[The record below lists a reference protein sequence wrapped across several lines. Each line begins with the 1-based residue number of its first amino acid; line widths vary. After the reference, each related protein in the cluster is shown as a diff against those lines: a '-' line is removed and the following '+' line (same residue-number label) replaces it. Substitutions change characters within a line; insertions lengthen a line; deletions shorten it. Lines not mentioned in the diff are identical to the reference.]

1 MTTELKTM
9 VPKIDLAP
17 NLAKWAPTLENTWIS
32 SALVR
37 PWALG
42 PTLELSLGFQ
52 AVRIETST
60 VKPSWEG
67 FLVSQRV
74 WEVPAKAQV
83 PLFEADLAQ
92 KVAKVNV
99 SNAINVLP
107 TMPLNV
113 MTSEPPLERPVVGI
127 LWQALTERMTSFLE
141 EVRTRLDQLVSPMPA
156 FAPVAVLTGG
166 PVRKRG
172 GLEKKALGQV
182 TAFVLNKGWEPE
194 RALSLP
200 VIDGPMV
207 KNGRLTLVL
216 RVEDPSLVGRE
227 ADLALVV
234 EGLEVALCSARVPA
248 LREGGADLTFE
259 LDLAEAGIKVRDG
272 LVPLK
277 VFQVFIESK
286 TPEEKRRRIKRKGA
300 KMGDELHQAIQKVAP
315 RAQEALELVL
325 RKATAH
331 GCFSVFWVAL
341 CMGPLVAT

>member
-1 MTTELKTM
+1 VREKDRWCTSFPESTQWNALKTSLARFRLLPLIRMTTELRII
-9 VPKIDLAP
+9 VPKVELVHELARF
-17 NLAKWAPTLENTWIS
+17 APALENTWVPTTLTRS
-32 SALVR
+32 LSFA
-37 PWALG
+37 
-42 PTLELSLGFQ
+42 PTLALSLGFQ
-52 AVRIETST
+52 PAKIKTSS
-60 VKPSWEG
+60 VEEPSWEG
-67 FLVSQRV
+67 FVVSQRV

-141 EVRTRLDQLVSPMPA
+141 EVRTRLDQLVSPMPT

-166 PVRKRG
+166 PVRRRG
-172 GLEKKALGQV
+172 GLEKEALGQV

-272 LVPLK
+272 LIPFK

-286 TPEEKRRRIKRKGA
+286 TPEGKKEANKEKRSKNGR
-300 KMGDELHQAIQKVAP
+300 
-315 RAQEALELVL
+315 
-325 RKATAH
+325 
-331 GCFSVFWVAL
+331 
-341 CMGPLVAT
+341 